1 VVVFLQRCLHAVE
14 TLKFDEAGAHEL
26 VVLLVRA
33 HADLERLDFL
43 EVGFDS
49 FLGGGEGEVA

>member
-1 VVVFLQRCLHAVE
+1 MQRCLHAVE